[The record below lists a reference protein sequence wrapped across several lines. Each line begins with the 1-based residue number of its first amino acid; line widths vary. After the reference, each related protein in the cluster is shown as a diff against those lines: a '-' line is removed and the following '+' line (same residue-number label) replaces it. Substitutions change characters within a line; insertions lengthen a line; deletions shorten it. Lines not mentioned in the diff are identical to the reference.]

1 MENSSPNS
9 ILDLGPTID
18 ELKALSDKFKET
30 GDFHYMTEIL
40 LIIEEIEMPLL
51 IDTFDGEFTA
61 EA

>member
-1 MENSSPNS
+1 MENASPKGV
-9 ILDLGPTID
+9 LDLGPAID
-18 ELKALSDKFKET
+18 ELKSLSDKFKET

-40 LIIEEIEMPLL
+40 LIIEEIELPLL

>member
-1 MENSSPNS
+1 MENTSPRG

-18 ELKALSDKFKET
+18 ELKSLSDKFKET
-30 GDFHYMTEIL
+30 GDFHYMTEVL
-40 LIIEEIEMPLL
+40 LIIEEIELPLL